1 MNYRAS
7 RLVNKAYL
15 QFEKQNY
22 TQALELLQQAREKD
36 PQSDEVY
43 AYLGEAYIYNERYEE
58 AMQTFDERESLKIK
72 SAHLDPYIQGYRGR
86 VYLERGDFAEAERL
100 VDIAIKSKANEPEI
114 LITKALL
121 HMHRNQMQQALQIMR
136 QIDFNDPSFYYRKIK
151 ILLKKLSK
159 QKNTSENNEHES

>member
-22 TQALELLQQAREKD
+22 QQALELLKQAREKD

-43 AYLGEAYIYNERYEE
+43 AYLGEAYIYNELYEE
-58 AMQTFDERESLKIK
+58 AMQTFDEREKLKTK

-86 VYLERGDFAEAERL
+86 VYLERGDFEEAEKL
-100 VDIAIKSKANEPEI
+100 IDIAMKNNANEPEI
-114 LITKALL
+114 LITKALI
-121 HMHRNQMQQALQIMR
+121 HMYRNQMQQALQVMR
-136 QIDFNDPSFYYRKIK
+136 KVDFNDPSFYYRKIK
-151 ILLKKLSK
+151 TLLKKLSK
-159 QKNTSENNEHES
+159 QKDTSEKNEHES